1 MISTVIHGCWQPAS
15 FCPALVL
22 LPAWWPLTP
31 QPPHCKSTAST
42 ASDPGHAF
50 STTGSFSNRTYFVR
64 VFTVPPT
71 SHAIHFT
78 SGLKIWLS
86 KRLIWLLCALL
97 MGLSCFREEEWTQE
111 VEKLKWERERIK
123 HRRMRVPSRSRCVC
137 MLAEG
142 GAARRQI
149 CRPIFLLK
157 CLWGKRHLGLGE
169 FSWKTITNHPAAPFS
184 IPSTSFPLL

>member
-1 MISTVIHGCWQPAS
+1 MSGVAFPLNVKKKKIMSLGILTTQRLSWKGHYSIIEHKQMISTVIHWCWQPAS

-50 STTGSFSNRTYFVR
+50 STTGSFSNPTFFVR

-111 VEKLKWERERIK
+111 VEKLKWERANK
-123 HRRMRVPSRSRCVC
+123 
-137 MLAEG
+137 AQKDA
-142 GAARRQI
+142 GAIQI
-149 CRPIFLLK
+149 
-157 CLWGKRHLGLGE
+157 
-169 FSWKTITNHPAAPFS
+169 
-184 IPSTSFPLL
+184 